1 MGGDQAQTPGA
12 APADAPAATTTGTPA
27 PATTATAPATDTAT
41 APAGDASYV
50 PMKPTPGVGQPVDG
64 GWNFQP
70 QVSPVGGQAFTF
82 SHYVLL
88 PVVSGISL
96 LVLGLLL
103 WVIFRYRAGAN
114 PVPSKTTHN
123 TLIADR
129 KSTSLNSSH

>member
-1 MGGDQAQTPGA
+1 MRISDWSS
-12 APADAPAATTTGTPA
+12 DVCSS
-27 PATTATAPATDTAT
+27 DL
-41 APAGDASYV
+41 ASYV

-70 QVSPVGGQAFTF
+70 QVSPVGEQAFTF

-103 WVIFRYRAGAN
+103 WVIFRYRAGAKIGRASCRER
-114 PVPSKTTHN
+114 VCTYV
-123 TLIADR
+123 
-129 KSTSLNSSH
+129 

>member
-1 MGGDQAQTPGA
+1 
-12 APADAPAATTTGTPA
+12 
-27 PATTATAPATDTAT
+27 
-41 APAGDASYV
+41 
-50 PMKPTPGVGQPVDG
+50 MKPTPGVGQPVDG

-70 QVSPVGGQAFTF
+70 QVSPVGEQAFTF

-123 TLIADR
+123 TLIEVIWTGIPEIGTAPSRDR
-129 KSTSLNSSH
+129 LCQYV

>member
-1 MGGDQAQTPGA
+1 
-12 APADAPAATTTGTPA
+12 
-27 PATTATAPATDTAT
+27 
-41 APAGDASYV
+41 
-50 PMKPTPGVGQPVDG
+50 MKPTPGVGQPVDG

-70 QVSPVGGQAFTF
+70 QVSPVGEQAFTF

-114 PVPSKTTHN
+114 PVPSTTTHN
-123 TLIADR
+123 TLIEVIWTGIPVLIHAMIAVPSIRLLAAQYETPR
-129 KSTSLNSSH
+129 KDELPITVHGNQWYWGYAYHDLGNG